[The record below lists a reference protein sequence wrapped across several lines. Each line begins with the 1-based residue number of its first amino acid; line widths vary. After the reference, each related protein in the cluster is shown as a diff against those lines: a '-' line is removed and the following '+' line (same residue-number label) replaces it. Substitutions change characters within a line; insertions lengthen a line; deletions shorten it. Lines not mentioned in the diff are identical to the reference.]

1 MSRDLRLNR
10 RHFLAQTG
18 AAGLAATFMVR
29 GGAMPAASAPR
40 SVPARRQ
47 DEPVTLTYTSW
58 ELYPQQ
64 AENERQTL
72 VTPFQEQFPNITIEN
87 SAVAGYDAYWQ
98 KIQTLYATN
107 QAPDVYAMSVGYE
120 WDFANE
126 GKIIDIDDQVK
137 AEMPEDE
144 YFQSSLPML
153 RYPDPSGR
161 LYAFPFQWVCSVL
174 YYNKDLFDQA
184 GVPYPDET
192 WTYDTL
198 LDAAKELTGEG
209 QFGFSSN
216 SAHTQLDA
224 AIYANGGKVLS
235 DDYKTCVL
243 ADSPEAIETIQ
254 WFVDLI
260 AVHKVAPDANQSRDI
275 GLGTANSPFQSGR
288 VAMVIDGSWQ
298 ISTTRGVDFN
308 WDIALVP
315 SGTEDRVIYG
325 GPDSLSISS
334 TTPHVEEAWEF
345 LKYAVGP
352 ARSVESFGAGV
363 VPIYKATANSE
374 AWLQAGQDPANMKVL
389 LETEPYM
396 MGAEFISNNWTEWR
410 ITAMNSDL
418 TPAFLG
424 ASSVEDAVQTA
435 TDNINAILAKP

>member
-1 MSRDLRLNR
+1 MPRDSRLSR

-18 AAGLAATFMVR
+18 AAGLAASFMAR
-29 GGAMPAASAPR
+29 GAGYVSAAPR
-40 SVPARRQ
+40 SAPARQ
-47 DEPVTLTYTSW
+47 DEPVTLSYTSW

-64 AENERQTL
+64 AENERNTL

-87 SAVAGYDAYWQ
+87 SAVAGFDAYWQ
-98 KIQTLYATN
+98 KIQTLYATG

-126 GKIIDIDDQVK
+126 DKIIDIDDRVK

-144 YFQSSLPML
+144 YFQSPLPML

-161 LYAFPFQWVCSVL
+161 LFAFPFQWVCSVL
-174 YYNKDLFDQA
+174 YYNKDLFDKA
-184 GVPYPDET
+184 GAPYPDES
-192 WTYDTL
+192 WTYATL

-216 SAHTQLDA
+216 SAHNVLDA
-224 AIYANGGKVLS
+224 AIYANGGKVLN
-235 DDYKTCVL
+235 DDYKTCAL

-260 AVHKVAPDANQSRDI
+260 FKEKVAPDADQSRNI
-275 GLGTANSPFQSGR
+275 GLGTSNTPFQSGR

-298 ISTTRGVDFN
+298 IPTTRGAEFN
-308 WDIALVP
+308 WDIAMVP
-315 SGTEDRVIYG
+315 SGTEKRVIYG

-334 TTPHVEEAWEF
+334 TTPNVEQAWEF

-352 ARSVESFGAGV
+352 ARNVESFGAGV
-363 VPIYKATANSE
+363 VPIYKATAQSE
-374 AWLQAGQDPANMKVL
+374 AWLQEGQDPANMKVI
-389 LETEPYM
+389 LESEPYM

-410 ITAMNSDL
+410 ITSMNSDL
-418 TPAFLG
+418 TPALLG
-424 ASSVEDAVQTA
+424 ATSVEDAVRTT

>member
-1 MSRDLRLNR
+1 MARRSRFSR
-10 RHFLAQTG
+10 RRFLVQSG
-18 AAGLAATFMVR
+18 AAGLVTTLMARSAPPVAAT
-29 GGAMPAASAPR
+29 PR
-40 SVPARRQ
+40 AVVVRQ
-47 DEPVTLTYTSW
+47 DEQVTLSYTSW

-64 AENERQTL
+64 AENERTTL
-72 VTPFQEQFPNITIEN
+72 IAPFQEKFPNIKVEN
-87 SAVAGYDAYWQ
+87 SAVSGYDAYWQ

-126 GKIIDIDDQVK
+126 DKIIDIDDQIK
-137 AEMPEDE
+137 AEMPADE
-144 YFQSSLPML
+144 YFQSPLPML

-184 GVPYPDET
+184 GVPYPDES
-192 WTYDTL
+192 WTYETL
-198 LDAAKELTGEG
+198 LDAAKELTGDG

-216 SAHTQLDA
+216 SQHTLLDA
-224 AIYANGGKVLS
+224 AIYANGGKVLN
-235 DDYKTCVL
+235 DDYKTCAL
-243 ADSPEAIETIQ
+243 ADNPEAIETIQ

-260 AVHKVAPDANQSRDI
+260 AKHKVAPDADQSRNI

-298 ISTTRGVDFN
+298 IVTTRGVNFN
-308 WDIALVP
+308 WDVAMVP
-315 SGTEDRVIYG
+315 SGKVKRVIYG

-352 ARSVESFGAGV
+352 ARGVEAFGAGV
-363 VPIYKATANSE
+363 VPSYKATANSE
-374 AWLQAGQDPANMKVL
+374 AWLEKGQAPANKKVIL
-389 LETEPYM
+389 DSEPYI

-424 ASSVEDAVQTA
+424 ATSVEEAVKTTTA
-435 TDNINAILAKP
+435 NINAILAKP